1 MYSSTL
7 RVELDEKHTLQINSR
22 DTYPKLNKN
31 LFLFHN
37 LKIFHITKKKTLESR
52 KIYLLSEVLLKNF
65 TKKKKSEIATN
76 NSFNT

>member
-7 RVELDEKHTLQINSR
+7 RVGLDEKHTLQINSR

-65 TKKKKSEIATN
+65 TKKKNERDCNKQ
-76 NSFNT
+76 FF